1 MPKPKK
7 ISASRSRGVLSIE
20 WDDGHVSEYPFVGLR
35 AACPCADCRGG
46 HANMGQPGSADLLEI
61 PLQQV
66 QSAELE
72 KLEKVGNYALQ
83 ITWKDGH
90 SFGIYS
96 WDYLRELC
104 PCEVCSKGS
113 LR

>member
-7 ISASRSRGVLSIE
+7 ISASHSQGVLSIE
-20 WDDGHVSEYPFVGLR
+20 WDDGHFSVYPFAGLR
-35 AACPCADCRGG
+35 AACPCAECRGG

-61 PLQQV
+61 PLQPV

-104 PCEVCSKGS
+104 PCDVCSGKGV
-113 LR
+113 

>member
-96 WDYLRELC
+96 WEYLMNLFWWSRW
-104 PCEVCSKGS
+104 PK
-113 LR
+113 RW